1 MSRIFKNRQMK
12 SEPDSNE
19 ENLGSQVTSTS
30 GHNPSVLLAE
40 PRISG
45 HRLAYVSILAEEA
58 LARGHTV
65 HVALPP
71 GARESA
77 EFQTHIAGLAIRI
90 ELHSISDFGLQSLA
104 TLSSN
109 LGVSRTVV
117 TDGDALALQLAKRG
131 RWHGHGRLSVLIMR
145 ETAQKSDFWPV
156 YWTKNGIKKVITL
169 RAALVSQVD
178 LAVLK
183 SATWSGSTRMRVA
196 VDPVQLSCSVSDVE
210 AVRTD
215 WNMDET
221 RYWFAVLGAITS
233 RKNVPLLAKGLARMG
248 GPNIGLLVAGKIDP
262 AIRKQIDIALSEL
275 TVSGTSAVVLDRTLS
290 DIELD
295 AAVTA
300 ADCLLLAHS
309 NEGPSGLLG
318 KAACAGT
325 RVLAAGARSLR
336 LDTQALDGL
345 AEWTELEE
353 DAIAAAMTRAVHSE
367 LSEASISTGAQSFLK
382 ALLPVV

>member
-1 MSRIFKNRQMK
+1 MI
-12 SEPDSNE
+12 SEPGSNKE
-19 ENLGSQVTSTS
+19 TRGSQDAWTF

-45 HRLAYVSILAEEA
+45 HRLAYVRILAEEA

-65 HVALPP
+65 HIALPP
-71 GARESA
+71 GAPESA
-77 EFQTHIAGLAIRI
+77 EFQTHIADLAVRI
-90 ELHSISDFGLQSLA
+90 AFHSISDFRLQSLA
-104 TLSSN
+104 SLSSK

-131 RWHGHGRLSVLIMR
+131 RWHGPGRLSVLIMR
-145 ETAQKSDFWPV
+145 ETAQKSDFWLV
-156 YWTKNGIKKVITL
+156 YWTKNRIKKIITL

-183 SATWSGSTRMRVA
+183 SATWSGRSKMRVA
-196 VDPVQLSCSVSDVE
+196 VDPVHLSCSVSDVKD
-210 AVRTD
+210 VRND
-215 WNMDET
+215 WNMDESK
-221 RYWFAVLGAITS
+221 YWFAVLGAITD
-233 RKNVPLLAKGLARMG
+233 RKNVPLLAKSLASIG
-248 GPNIGLLVAGKIDP
+248 GPSIGLVVAGKIDP
-262 AIRKQIDIALSEL
+262 AIRQQVGIALSEL
-275 TVSGTSAVVLDRTLS
+275 KVSGTSAVVLDRTLS

-336 LDTQALDGL
+336 LDTQALNGL

-367 LSEASISTGAQSFLK
+367 ASEASISAGSQSFVK